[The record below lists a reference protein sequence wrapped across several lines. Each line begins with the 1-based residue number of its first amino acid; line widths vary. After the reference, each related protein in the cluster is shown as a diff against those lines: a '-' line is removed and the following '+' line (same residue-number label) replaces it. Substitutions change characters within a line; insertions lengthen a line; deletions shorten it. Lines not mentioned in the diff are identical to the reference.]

1 MPARP
6 PAPMPPPPSSQIT
19 MLRQLAGIA
28 LGEANPVAPGQVTP
42 GQQQVLGAWQQNAN
56 SDYSQYMM
64 DRGFTAV
71 ADNPGVLFSEEALAA
86 QAQWSSMDA
95 KGALDALGVSAKDWD
110 EYQKLEEQAKKR
122 KMGLIMGAVE
132 LVAGA
137 AITYFSGGTL
147 ASVGVGMMASG
158 AKSMSSS

>member
-1 MPARP
+1 
-6 PAPMPPPPSSQIT
+6 MPPLPHSQIT
-19 MLRQLAGIA
+19 MLKQLAGIA
-28 LGEANPVAPGQVTP
+28 LGEANPVAPGQVTQ
-42 GQQQVLGAWQQNAN
+42 GQQQVMNAWQENAN

-71 ADNPGVLFSEEALAA
+71 AEDPSVLFNEDALAA
-86 QAQWSSMDA
+86 QAEWSSMDA

-110 EYQKLEEQAKKR
+110 QYQKLEEQAKKK

-132 LVAGA
+132 MVAGA

-158 AKSMSSS
+158 ASSMASS

>member
-1 MPARP
+1 
-6 PAPMPPPPSSQIT
+6 MPPLASSQIT

-86 QAQWSSMDA
+86 QAEWSSMDA

-158 AKSMSSS
+158 ANNVASS